1 MKKKMRWIALTL
13 VFLFALVPVQ
23 VNADEGDDMSLIAEV
38 TEPEVTEPEVTEPE
52 ITEPEVTE
60 PEVTEPEVTEPE
72 VTEPDVTEPEATEP
86 DAAEPTDVPEQE
98 KTFLEELWA
107 IIVHCWGVVSQWV
120 VDMVHN
126 IYAGIKGQ

>member
-23 VNADEGDDMSLIAEV
+23 VNADEGDDMSLITEV
-38 TEPEVTEPEVTEPE
+38 TELET
-52 ITEPEVTE
+52 
-60 PEVTEPEVTEPE
+60 TEPE

-126 IYAGIKGQ
+126 IYAGIKGQQ